1 MFPLESLRSG
11 ETGRV
16 VDVDGQLDL
25 VQRLQELGLRL
36 GATVQM
42 LRSGSPLLIAID
54 GQRLSFRPDQR
65 AMVLVEPAV

>member
-42 LRSGSPLLIAID
+42 LRAGSPLLIAID

>member
-1 MFPLESLRSG
+1 MLPLETLRSG

-16 VDVDGQLDL
+16 VDLDGQLDL

-42 LRSGSPLLIAID
+42 LREGTPLLIAID
-54 GQRLSFRPDQR
+54 GQRLSFRPDAR
-65 AMVLVEPAV
+65 TMVLVEPA